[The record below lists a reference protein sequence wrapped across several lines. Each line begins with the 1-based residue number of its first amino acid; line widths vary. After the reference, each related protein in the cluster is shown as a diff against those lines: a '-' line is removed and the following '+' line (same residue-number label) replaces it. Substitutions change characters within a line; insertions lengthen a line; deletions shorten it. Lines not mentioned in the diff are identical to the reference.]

1 MMQCRD
7 SDAGT
12 IRLFR
17 IKAGLFVQH
26 PARYSLLCSVCKLNL
41 NIISTQHSKAAKD
54 TDILADVWV
63 ESVVN
68 LGQR

>member
-12 IRLFR
+12 ILLFC

-26 PARYSLLCSVCKLNL
+26 PARDSLLCSVFKLNF
-41 NIISTQHSKAAKD
+41 NIISPQYSESTKD
-54 TDILADVWV
+54 ADILADVWV
-63 ESVVN
+63 EFVVD